1 MGAGA
6 SLSNFKHSEKKYTEA
21 FYPQSQDTKKSQ
33 EESKS
38 ERLLVEL
45 LTWPNIDKCAKFTSP
60 DTKLCSW
67 DFDIWHLSPDE
78 LPVLCSS
85 IILYYTLPTKF
96 NIKYSKWCGLF
107 KQVRTNMLTP
117 INPYHNI
124 THLVD
129 VMQTCAAFLGEM
141 GASSVLNDTDILSL
155 FLAAFVHDIGHPGLS
170 NLYQVNAG
178 SPLAIR
184 YNDIAVLENYHCA
197 LAFEVFK
204 ECGSNI
210 FLDVP
215 VSLRKVIRKAI
226 IQLILSTDMESHFRL
241 TDELNECVTRHFS
254 PLKSIVEMK
263 SVVLPD
269 KDKGIVLR
277 SILHAA
283 DISNPAKFFI
293 ISKKW
298 SDLVVEEFFAQG
310 DREKLEHLPVSMNM
324 DRNTCFQDE
333 ISLNFNDFIV
343 FPFFLALLKA
353 FPKIE
358 KGVRYLKSNRNE
370 WDSQLRNRVSN
381 DKRLS
386 KIEID
391 EILSKWTVKNTEFT
405 LKVEAAL
412 LIADSKLEIEPIG
425 IIDNEVKPFY

>member
-1 MGAGA
+1 MGTGA
-6 SLSNFKHSEKKYTEA
+6 SFSNNKYSQRK
-21 FYPQSQDTKKSQ
+21 YPEDDPKSY
-33 EESKS
+33 EESKRES
-38 ERLLVEL
+38 SIQNVK
-45 LTWPNIDKCAKFTSP
+45 WPNVNKCAKFTSP
-60 DTKLCSW
+60 DTNLCSW
-67 DFDIWHLSPDE
+67 DFNIWILNPE
-78 LPVLCSS
+78 EFPVLCSS

-96 NIKYSKWCGLF
+96 NIKYQKWCGLF
-107 KQVRTNMLTP
+107 RKVQLNMLTP

-141 GASSVLNDTDILSL
+141 DAASILNDTDILSL

-170 NLYQVNAG
+170 NLYQINAG
-178 SPLAIR
+178 TPLAIR
-184 YNDIAVLENYHCA
+184 YNDISVLENHHCS

-204 ECGSNI
+204 ESGSNV

-215 VSLRKVIRKAI
+215 VLLRKVIRKTI

-241 TDELNECVTRHFS
+241 TDELNECVTRHFT

-263 SVVLPD
+263 SVVLND
-269 KDKGIVLR
+269 KDRCIVLR

-283 DISNPAKFFI
+283 DISNPAKNYKL
-293 ISKKW
+293 SKKW
-298 SDLVVEEFFAQG
+298 SDFVVEEFFAQG

-343 FPFFLALLKA
+343 APFFLTLLKA

-358 KGVRYLKSNRNE
+358 KGVRYLESNRNE
-370 WDSQLRNRVSN
+370 WDMQLRSRVSN
-381 DKRLS
+381 DKRYS

-391 EILSKWTVKNTEFT
+391 EILSKWTIKNTEFT
-405 LKVEAAL
+405 LKVKAAL
-412 LIADSKLEIEPIG
+412 LIADSKLEKETIN
-425 IIDNEVKPFY
+425 IDNEVQPFY